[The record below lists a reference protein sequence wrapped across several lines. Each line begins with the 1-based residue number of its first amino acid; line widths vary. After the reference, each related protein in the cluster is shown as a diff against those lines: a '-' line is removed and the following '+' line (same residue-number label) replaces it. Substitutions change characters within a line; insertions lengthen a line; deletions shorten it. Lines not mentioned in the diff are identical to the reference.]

1 MLELSELEPADIE
14 KPHAGRNLF
23 QYLEIAEH
31 VTVDNCFA
39 VIGSDD
45 KIRIGYSEESIIEMS
60 QCLIEMETFISAN
73 KSVLK

>member
-14 KPHAGRNLF
+14 KLYAGRNLF
-23 QYLEIAEH
+23 QYPEIAEL
-31 VTVDNCFA
+31 VPVDNCFA